1 MLHLNETDNSQNYS
15 DLHATNTPVEDDV
28 AGRLPYKYTLSSQM
42 TVILVKGIS
51 ISCFQHQGS
60 LDI

>member
-28 AGRLPYKYTLSSQM
+28 AGRLPYKYVL
-42 TVILVKGIS
+42 
-51 ISCFQHQGS
+51 
-60 LDI
+60 